1 MYHISMFTF
10 RIVCGK
16 FWPCPLLLLL
26 KAVDAAAKILSVHS
40 NIFWTGHHQV
50 GQLEVPGS
58 PPSAMPCFSCLPGG
72 RETLD
77 KMKDS
82 IKQTVKRRLSCIS
95 TCFPGDG
102 PKSQMVDDTTQIP
115 SDLHQSLLCAAQQA
129 KSSKSG
135 QHLPY
140 RRQNGNLVLHL
151 TEIARRAR
159 AQELKFASLGEERQI
174 GSLVKLDHL
183 ENRKELNNLQGYI
196 SGLDESMQRFTV
208 ILEDGTRLALQE
220 KNLKDPDQVS
230 SPFEALD
237 QFHKTCKRR
246 AEEELTKLKM
256 LK

>member
-26 KAVDAAAKILSVHS
+26 KAVDTAAKILSVHS

-95 TCFPGDG
+95 TCFPGMDQSHRWWMIQHRFPVTFTKAFYVPRSK
-102 PKSQMVDDTTQIP
+102 PKVRSRGSIFPIADKMET
-115 SDLHQSLLCAAQQA
+115 LCC
-129 KSSKSG
+129 
-135 QHLPY
+135 
-140 RRQNGNLVLHL
+140 
-151 TEIARRAR
+151 T
-159 AQELKFASLGEERQI
+159 
-174 GSLVKLDHL
+174 
-183 ENRKELNNLQGYI
+183 
-196 SGLDESMQRFTV
+196 
-208 ILEDGTRLALQE
+208 
-220 KNLKDPDQVS
+220 
-230 SPFEALD
+230 SP
-237 QFHKTCKRR
+237 K
-246 AEEELTKLKM
+246 
-256 LK
+256 